1 MKVLGIGYNTIG
13 IYFDKDEEFLTKM
26 NMILDNENLREEYST
41 RSIKLGKENS
51 WENIIKQY
59 NSHFVKAE
67 DNIKMVKKDTDG
79 YKKILDYIHK
89 VGSVTKTQ
97 ILEYLKWGIGIPFD
111 IYRNRLRTEPTIK
124 LTKYGYEVR

>member
-1 MKVLGIGYNTIG
+1 
-13 IYFDKDEEFLTKM
+13 
-26 NMILDNENLREEYST
+26 
-41 RSIKLGKENS
+41 
-51 WENIIKQY
+51 
-59 NSHFVKAE
+59 
-67 DNIKMVKKDTDG
+67 MVKKDTEV

-97 ILEYLKWGIGIPFD
+97 IMEYLKWGRGIPFD

>member
-1 MKVLGIGYNTIG
+1 
-13 IYFDKDEEFLTKM
+13 M
-26 NMILDNENLREEYST
+26 NKILDQEDVRESYSKK
-41 RSIKLGKENS
+41 SKIMGEQNS

-67 DNIKMVKKDTDG
+67 DKLKMVKKDTDG
-79 YKKILDYIHK
+79 YKKIFDYIHK
-89 VGSVTKTQ
+89 VGSVTKIQ
-97 ILEYLKWGIGIPFD
+97 LMEYLGWGRGIPFD